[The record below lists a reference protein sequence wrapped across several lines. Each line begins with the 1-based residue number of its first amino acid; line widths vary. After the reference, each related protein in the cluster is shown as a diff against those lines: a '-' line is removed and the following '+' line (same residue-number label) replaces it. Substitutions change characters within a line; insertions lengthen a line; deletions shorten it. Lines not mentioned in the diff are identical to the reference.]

1 MKKLYFT
8 ALLLGAFTFGAQAQ
22 TDLVD
27 DFEEYDIGYLSP
39 QADHWRT
46 WSGDMGTSEDGLVLD
61 DEAFSGSQSLYIDD
75 SGEMDLIF
83 LVPNAPSTGIYMVQ
97 WHAFIPAGKSGY
109 WNMQGGLTASGAEWR
124 QHLMGG
130 NVYLNCSGNSP
141 GEGGVTGVI
150 DCSSFEAVFT
160 YPEDEWFKVTCVYDL
175 DMETWS
181 LSINDV
187 LQFQDY
193 PFEFG
198 TEPFQALAGIDFYS
212 ASSNN
217 HMYVD
222 DIIAG
227 PDVLGTEA
235 FENDVFAV
243 YPNPVQDVLN
253 IASKTEVEKVTV
265 YDILGK
271 VVLQA
276 TPGVV
281 SPQINMSAL
290 PSGTYMVKVTIGKN
304 SKVVKV
310 LK

>member
-1 MKKLYFT
+1 MKKFYLS
-8 ALLLGAFTFGAQAQ
+8 ALLLGAFTIGAQAQ
-22 TDLVD
+22 TELVD
-27 DFEEYDIGYLSP
+27 DFEGYDIGYLSP

-75 SGEMDLIF
+75 SEEVDMIF
-83 LVPNAPSTGIYMVQ
+83 LIPNAPTSGIYMVQ
-97 WHAFIPAGKSGY
+97 WYAFIPAGKSGY
-109 WNMQGGLTASGAEWR
+109 WNMQGGLTPTGTEWR

-130 NVYLNCSGNSP
+130 NVYLNCDGNSP

-150 DCSSFEAVFT
+150 DCSTFDAVFS
-160 YPEDEWFKVTCVYDL
+160 YPEDEWFKITCVYDI

-198 TEPFQALAGIDFYS
+198 TDPFESLAGIDFYS
-212 ASSNN
+212 ASTNN
-217 HMYVD
+217 HMYID
-222 DIIAG
+222 DMIAG
-227 PDVLGTEA
+227 PDVLGTED

-253 IASKTEVEKVTV
+253 IDSKAEVEKVTV
-265 YDILGK
+265 YDMLGK

-276 TPGVV
+276 TPGAV

-304 SKVVKV
+304 SKIVKV